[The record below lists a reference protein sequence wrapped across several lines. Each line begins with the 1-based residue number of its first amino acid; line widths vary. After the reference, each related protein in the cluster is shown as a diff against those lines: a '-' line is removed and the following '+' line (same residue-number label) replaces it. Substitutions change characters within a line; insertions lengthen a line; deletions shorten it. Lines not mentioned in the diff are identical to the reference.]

1 MRHMQRIVMATLLLF
16 GAWAQAGPAT
26 KGSIELKLVA
36 EVEQEYQEKGV
47 TKTRLVPVATAVP
60 GTEVIYTITYRNLG
74 AQPAENVVIANP
86 IPTAV
91 VLREGSAFGS
101 GTDIEFSADGGKT
114 WGRTGE
120 VRIKGA
126 DGIERT
132 AGAADYTHLRWRVM
146 SPVAPK
152 ATGFVRYRAILR

>member
-1 MRHMQRIVMATLLLF
+1 MRNIQRIVMTTLLLI
-16 GAWAQAGPAT
+16 GGWAHAGPAA

-36 EVEQEYQEKGV
+36 EVEQEYREKGV
-47 TKTRLVPVATAVP
+47 TRTRLVPVTTATP
-60 GTEVIYTITYRNLG
+60 GTEVIYTITYRNISD
-74 AQPAENVVIANP
+74 QPAGNVVIANP
-86 IPTAV
+86 IPPAV
-91 VLREGSAFGS
+91 VLREGSAFGA

-152 ATGFVRYRAILR
+152 ATGFVRYRAVLR